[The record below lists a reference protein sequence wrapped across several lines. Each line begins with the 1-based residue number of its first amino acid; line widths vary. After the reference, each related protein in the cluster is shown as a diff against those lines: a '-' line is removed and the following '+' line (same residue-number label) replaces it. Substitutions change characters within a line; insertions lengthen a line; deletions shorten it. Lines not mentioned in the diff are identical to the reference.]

1 MAQLTLSNRILTLT
15 DGAVTSSVDLSTIKG
30 DDGPRGPQGPAGIVT
45 DGTTTLDLSDYYNKT
60 EVDTLISNVDV
71 DLTGYATE
79 NYVKQRIAAID
90 MPTVPTNVSAF
101 TNDAGYL
108 TEHQSLE
115 NYYTKTE
122 TDSMIGNVDLSN
134 YYTKTETDNKIAT
147 ELEDVDLSNYYT
159 KTETDALIPDTTGLA
174 TESFVAAKI
183 AEAQLSGGGDG
194 SGVDL
199 SGYALK
205 SDIPTKTSQLTNDSN
220 FATKEEVSEAV
231 GGIDLS
237 GYLPKDG
244 SASMTGRLVIQSGDG
259 LWLDDSGSDANL
271 YMNFDRS
278 NNCAAIY
285 SDGDIAFTTFDKR
298 IIAVATPV
306 EGTDVAN
313 KNYVDTAITNA
324 IAALDG
330 SEVEY

>member
-15 DGAVTSSVDLSTIKG
+15 DGAAISSVDLSTIKG

-45 DGTTTLDLSDYYNKT
+45 DGNASLDMSDYYNKS

-115 NYYTKTE
+115 NYYTKTQ
-122 TDSMIGNVDLSN
+122 
-134 YYTKTETDNKIAT
+134 TDNKIAT
-147 ELEDVDLSNYYT
+147 EIGKIEVPDVDLSNYYT
-159 KTETDALIPDTTGLA
+159 KTQTDALIPDTTGLA
-174 TESFVAAKI
+174 TESFVTAKI

-194 SGVDL
+194 GGTVDL

-220 FATKEEVSEAV
+220 FATKEEVTEAV
-231 GGIDLS
+231 ADIDLS

-244 SASMTGRLVIQSGDG
+244 SASMTGRLIIQSGDG
-259 LWLDDSGSDANL
+259 LWLDDSGSSANL

-278 NNCAAIY
+278 NSCAAIY

-313 KNYVDTAITNA
+313 KNYVDTAIADA